1 MGRWKKKWSGQG
13 PELSGVAREGE
24 CEERV
29 GIWVGRREGGRRK
42 VLPVQPQ
49 KGPFLLPNKT
59 LLSELKRKIKNDFY
73 ESEQLFC
80 DQKPGLL

>member
-29 GIWVGRREGGRRK
+29 GIWGGGQRGRKEKSPPSSATER
-42 VLPVQPQ
+42 
-49 KGPFLLPNKT
+49 T
-59 LLSELKRKIKNDFY
+59 LSSSQQDPTL
-73 ESEQLFC
+73 
-80 DQKPGLL
+80 

>member
-1 MGRWKKKWSGQG
+1 MKSGWA
-13 PELSGVAREGE
+13 SGVG
-24 CEERV
+24 
-29 GIWVGRREGGRRK
+29 GREGGRRK